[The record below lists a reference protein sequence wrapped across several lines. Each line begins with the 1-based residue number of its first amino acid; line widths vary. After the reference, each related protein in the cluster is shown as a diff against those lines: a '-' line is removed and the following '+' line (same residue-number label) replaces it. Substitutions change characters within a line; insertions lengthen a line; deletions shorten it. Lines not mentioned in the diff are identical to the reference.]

1 MRPRREAYGALH
13 PRVWGPKRAGG
24 RGEMATGA
32 VGPGTCISPAWSAHP
47 LTAQGVRPISP
58 RPPSLF
64 GPSVP
69 RPCPTDCLLLPPLWG
84 GRGRCAPCRCAP
96 CPAVPAGHPPPAP
109 SEWPFGAVR
118 PPGCPY
124 GTSSSLPFGVAVR
137 CCAPPVLALW
147 ATSSSHVPWA
157 VPVLVLRTASSSLPF
172 GVAVVPVWPC
182 GPSSSLAVLRPSGR
196 CAPPSLPY
204 GLRPPPPLRSG
215 RLVPGVPP
223 VPQVKVKHHGGSRHP
238 WAEVRSG
245 RGKRGHQ
252 YYGVTPS

>member
-1 MRPRREAYGALH
+1 MWRAPYPVYGAPSERAAVVRWLQGLWA
-13 PRVWGPKRAGG
+13 RVPVSHLPG
-24 RGEMATGA
+24 R
-32 VGPGTCISPAWSAHP
+32 
-47 LTAQGVRPISP
+47 LTPCCARWVCPISP
-58 RPPSLF
+58 RPPSLFF

-96 CPAVPAGHPPPAP
+96 CPAVPTGHPPPAP

-124 GTSSSLPFGVAVR
+124 GTSSSLPFGVAVY
-137 CCAPPVLALW
+137 
-147 ATSSSHVPWA
+147 
-157 VPVLVLRTASSSLPF
+157 
-172 GVAVVPVWPC
+172 
-182 GPSSSLAVLRPSGR
+182 
-196 CAPPSLPY
+196 PSLPY
-204 GLRPPPPLRSG
+204 GLRPPPSLRSG

-252 YYGVTPS
+252 DYGVTPS